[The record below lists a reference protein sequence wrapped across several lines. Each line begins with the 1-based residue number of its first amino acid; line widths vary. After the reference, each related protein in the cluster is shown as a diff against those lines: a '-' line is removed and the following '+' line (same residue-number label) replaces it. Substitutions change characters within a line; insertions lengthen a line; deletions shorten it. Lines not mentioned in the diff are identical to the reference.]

1 VTYQVQ
7 EVKAEDVIRFLSNQ
21 VAAERHWCRRYRDA
35 LRRIADGKGD
45 PQGIAIEA
53 LGDDEDDDS

>member
-1 VTYQVQ
+1 VQ